1 MKIDIDALLANMPKE
16 EVELKKVQ
24 AKHRLILQ
32 ENRDEAKSR
41 KQRTHRLCQHGAIME
56 SYFPETIEMDE
67 ARFAG
72 FMRELV
78 ETRDLRDAG

>member
-16 EVELKKVQ
+16 EDELKRVQ
-24 AKHRLILQ
+24 AEHRQILQ